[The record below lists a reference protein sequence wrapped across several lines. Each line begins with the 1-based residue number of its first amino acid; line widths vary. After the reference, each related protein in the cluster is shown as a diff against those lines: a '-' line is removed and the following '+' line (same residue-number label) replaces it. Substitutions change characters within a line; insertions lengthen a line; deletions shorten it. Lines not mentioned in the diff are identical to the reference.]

1 MASLTYPHWKLYL
14 TNNINQFFCH
24 LIQITNSVVGVLFCL
39 REKKNIEHN
48 FEIHILLLLT
58 LFSSMK
64 NDISSELFHAKAL
77 IVQQNQTHKI
87 NHCLHWNSGGKNSQ
101 IHLQPCCYINYWCP
115 DKYMYVDIR
124 ILNQSSI
131 QNTSNE
137 SINHK
142 FKFSISPFVID
153 LNFVNVLTNNMY
165 LPYRKQFIVS
175 NPIIASLYVIPCSIE
190 WFIIYA
196 KKGEMSP
203 LHNPYIWTKYSLFN
217 RKNIKWCF
225 TMCTL
230 SDKKKGNPYSTCK

>member
-24 LIQITNSVVGVLFCL
+24 LIQVTNSVVGVLFCL
-39 REKKNIEHN
+39 REKKHIEHN

-64 NDISSELFHAKAL
+64 NNISSELFHAKAL

-101 IHLQPCCYINYWCP
+101 NNLQPCCYINYWCP
-115 DKYMYVDIR
+115 DIYMYVDIR

-137 SINHK
+137 SIIHK

-175 NPIIASLYVIPCSIE
+175 NHIIASLYVIPCSIE
-190 WFIIYA
+190 CFIIYA
-196 KKGEMSP
+196 KKKVKCH
-203 LHNPYIWTKYSLFN
+203 LYIIHIFGQSILYLTAK
-217 RKNIKWCF
+217 I
-225 TMCTL
+225 
-230 SDKKKGNPYSTCK
+230 

>member
-1 MASLTYPHWKLYL
+1 MPRLW
-14 TNNINQFFCH
+14 
-24 LIQITNSVVGVLFCL
+24 LFN
-39 REKKNIEHN
+39 KTK
-48 FEIHILLLLT
+48 
-58 LFSSMK
+58 
-64 NDISSELFHAKAL
+64 
-77 IVQQNQTHKI
+77 Q
-87 NHCLHWNSGGKNSQ
+87 HWNSGGKNSQ
-101 IHLQPCCYINYWCP
+101 NTPTALLLHKLCP

-190 WFIIYA
+190 WYIIYA
-196 KKGEMSP
+196 KKKRW
-203 LHNPYIWTKYSLFN
+203 NVT
-217 RKNIKWCF
+217 F
-225 TMCTL
+225 T
-230 SDKKKGNPYSTCK
+230 

>member
-1 MASLTYPHWKLYL
+1 MPRLWLFNKTKHTKLITAY
-14 TNNINQFFCH
+14 IG
-24 LIQITNSVVGVLFCL
+24 IQV
-39 REKKNIEHN
+39 
-48 FEIHILLLLT
+48 
-58 LFSSMK
+58 
-64 NDISSELFHAKAL
+64 AK
-77 IVQQNQTHKI
+77 IVK
-87 NHCLHWNSGGKNSQ
+87 

-196 KKGEMSP
+196 KKRWNVS
-203 LHNPYIWTKYSLFN
+203 
-217 RKNIKWCF
+217 F
-225 TMCTL
+225 T
-230 SDKKKGNPYSTCK
+230 

>member
-1 MASLTYPHWKLYL
+1 MSRLWLFNKTKHTKLITAY
-14 TNNINQFFCH
+14 IG
-24 LIQITNSVVGVLFCL
+24 IQV
-39 REKKNIEHN
+39 
-48 FEIHILLLLT
+48 
-58 LFSSMK
+58 
-64 NDISSELFHAKAL
+64 AK
-77 IVQQNQTHKI
+77 IVK
-87 NHCLHWNSGGKNSQ
+87 

-175 NPIIASLYVIPCSIE
+175 NPIIASLYVIPCSVE

-196 KKGEMSP
+196 KKKVKCH
-203 LHNPYIWTKYSLFN
+203 LYIIHIFGQSILYLTAK
-217 RKNIKWCF
+217 I
-225 TMCTL
+225 
-230 SDKKKGNPYSTCK
+230 

>member
-1 MASLTYPHWKLYL
+1 MPRLWLFNKTKHTKLITAYSG
-14 TNNINQFFCH
+14 
-24 LIQITNSVVGVLFCL
+24 IQV
-39 REKKNIEHN
+39 
-48 FEIHILLLLT
+48 
-58 LFSSMK
+58 
-64 NDISSELFHAKAL
+64 AK
-77 IVQQNQTHKI
+77 IVK
-87 NHCLHWNSGGKNSQ
+87 

-230 SDKKKGNPYSTCK
+230 SDKKKKGNPYSTCK